1 MYGLLVVL
9 TKVPLPGVNPTGPY
23 SKIAVPAAALVKL
36 IDAVVDVS
44 GVALKAVG
52 AGHGGAFLTEKSSMA
67 ISANV
72 DEEEFGGGPDALVRA
87 LNRIR
92 TVWLT

>member
-1 MYGLLVVL
+1 ML

-23 SKIAVPAAALVKL
+23 SRTALPVAELVKL
-36 IDAVVDVS
+36 TEAVVAVS
-44 GVALKAVG
+44 AVALKAVG
-52 AGHGGAFLTEKSSMA
+52 GGQGGAFLTEKSSMA
-67 ISANV
+67 MSANV

>member
-1 MYGLLVVL
+1 ML

-23 SKIAVPAAALVKL
+23 SKIAVPVAALVKL

-52 AGHGGAFLTEKSSMA
+52 GGHGGAFLTEKSSMA
-67 ISANV
+67 MSANV

-92 TVWLT
+92 MVWLT

>member
-23 SKIAVPAAALVKL
+23 SKIAVPVAALVKL

-52 AGHGGAFLTEKSSMA
+52 GGHGGAFFTEKSSMA
-67 ISANV
+67 MSAKVAGVV
-72 DEEEFGGGPDALVRA
+72 DKVRA
-87 LNRIR
+87 LKRMR
-92 TVWLT
+92 TV